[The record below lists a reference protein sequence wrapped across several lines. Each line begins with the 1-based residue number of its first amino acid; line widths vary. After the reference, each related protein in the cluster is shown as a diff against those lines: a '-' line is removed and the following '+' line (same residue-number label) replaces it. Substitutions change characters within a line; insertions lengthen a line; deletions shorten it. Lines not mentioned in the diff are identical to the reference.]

1 MKESL
6 LKDSIRQIKNTFKR
20 FLSIVMI
27 VLLGVGFFAGL
38 KATSPDM
45 KDTVDTYYDKQDVMD
60 IEVISTLGL
69 TDGDIEAL
77 KNVEGIKNVVAT
89 YSFDAILNNG
99 EKEFV
104 LKIESMPEELNKLE
118 LIEGKMPQD
127 STECVVEEDFLKG
140 TKYKIG
146 DYVTVNPE
154 EIETSLTKV
163 ENIEENSENNESSS
177 IVKENKLKIVGTIKS
192 PLYISRSRGTS
203 KLGAGSVNYYM
214 FMPKEN
220 INMNVYTIA
229 YVSVEDAKNL
239 KTYEDDY
246 NDKVEKV
253 LNNIKEISEERKQI
267 RYNEIIDSAT
277 EKLEEAQNKY
287 DSQKQE
293 VETEL
298 NNART
303 KIDEAKQQIENSEK
317 ELASNKSKAQTQFSQ
332 AQQELNN
339 AETQIEEGKKNL
351 ESKKSEVNDAVAEM
365 QSNLENLQS
374 IKSQYDTL
382 KEQKSDLEKQIA
394 EIEDMLAE
402 LNKNPE
408 ENQDKIAELTTS
420 KNVLLLS
427 LEKINQAIGKIEGQ
441 LQQQGIEANNLQVT
455 IATIENGIDT
465 AKKEIQDAESKILVS
480 EKEVQNN
487 KEKLK
492 AQKTS
497 TEKQLQLAEQ
507 KLENAKNE
515 ISENEKTL
523 EEKQKEAQT
532 KLEEAQTKLND
543 AKTQISKVEKPTWYV
558 LDRNSNYG
566 YAEYMQDTDRI
577 ANLAKVFPVV
587 FFLVAAL
594 ISLTSMSRMIEEQ
607 RVQIGTLKALGY
619 NKLQISM
626 KYLIYA
632 FLATIIGGIAG
643 MLIGFKVIPSIVTT
657 MYGMMYPLP
666 KADCTVR
673 LDIGFIGI
681 IFALICTIG
690 ATVYTCAKELKER
703 PATLMLPK
711 APKPGKRILLERV
724 TFIWKRMKFTQKVT
738 ARNLFR
744 YKKKFLMTII
754 GVAGC
759 TSLIIAGF
767 GIRNAISN
775 MIPNQYGEIFKYDGS
790 IELKDDI
797 TNSQIKEEN
806 EKIKSFEKIDNTL
819 TCYEKTVEITSIQNS
834 QTINLLVTDDVDN
847 LDNFISLKSRTKK
860 NEHYKLGNNS
870 VVLSEKLAKLLDIKV
885 GDIIKI
891 KNTDNIEKNVK
902 VGAITEN
909 YIYHYMYMSSEE
921 YNSLYGE
928 NSYKPN
934 AILIKEV
941 EQTSED
947 DEDAIGK
954 EILND
959 KEIVSGV
966 NFLSMTKDIFAMV
979 MDKME
984 LVVYILIVSAGLLA
998 FAVLYNLSNVNISE
1012 RIRELA
1018 TIKVLGFY
1026 DNEVFNYVIK
1036 ETRILTAIGIILGLF
1051 GGYALSMYAIK
1062 TCELDMLMFNYDFG
1076 TMCYVYGIIITIVF
1090 AEIINI
1096 AVNHTLK
1103 KISMIDSLK
1112 SVD

>member
-77 KNVEGIKNVVAT
+77 KNVEGIENVVAT
-89 YSFDAILNNG
+89 YSFDATLNNG

-118 LIEGKMPQD
+118 LIEGEMPQD

-146 DYVTVNPE
+146 DCITVNPE

-163 ENIEENSENNESSS
+163 EDVEENSEDNESSS

-220 INMNVYTIA
+220 INMDVYTIA

-298 NNART
+298 NN
-303 KIDEAKQQIENSEK
+303 
-317 ELASNKSKAQTQFSQ
+317 
-332 AQQELNN
+332 
-339 AETQIEEGKKNL
+339 
-351 ESKKSEVNDAVAEM
+351 
-365 QSNLENLQS
+365 
-374 IKSQYDTL
+374 
-382 KEQKSDLEKQIA
+382 
-394 EIEDMLAE
+394 
-402 LNKNPE
+402 
-408 ENQDKIAELTTS
+408 
-420 KNVLLLS
+420 
-427 LEKINQAIGKIEGQ
+427 
-441 LQQQGIEANNLQVT
+441 
-455 IATIENGIDT
+455 
-465 AKKEIQDAESKILVS
+465 
-480 EKEVQNN
+480 
-487 KEKLK
+487 
-492 AQKTS
+492 
-497 TEKQLQLAEQ
+497 
-507 KLENAKNE
+507 
-515 ISENEKTL
+515 
-523 EEKQKEAQT
+523 
-532 KLEEAQTKLND
+532 

-834 QTINLLVTDDVDN
+834 QTINLLVTEDVDN

-860 NEHYKLGNNS
+860 NEHYKLSNNS
-870 VVLSEKLAKLLDIKV
+870 VVISEKLAKLLDIKV
-885 GDIIKI
+885 GDTIKI
-891 KNTDNIEKNVK
+891 KNTDNIEKDVK

-921 YNSLYGE
+921 YNSLYEE

-941 EQTSED
+941 DQTSED

>member
-77 KNVEGIKNVVAT
+77 KNVKGIENVVAT
-89 YSFDAILNNG
+89 YSFDATLNNG

-118 LIEGKMPQD
+118 LIEGEMPQD

-146 DYVTVNPE
+146 DCITVNPE

-163 ENIEENSENNESSS
+163 EDVEENGEDNESSS

-220 INMNVYTIA
+220 INMDVYTIA

-298 NNART
+298 NN
-303 KIDEAKQQIENSEK
+303 
-317 ELASNKSKAQTQFSQ
+317 
-332 AQQELNN
+332 
-339 AETQIEEGKKNL
+339 
-351 ESKKSEVNDAVAEM
+351 V
-365 QSNLENLQS
+365 
-374 IKSQYDTL
+374 
-382 KEQKSDLEKQIA
+382 
-394 EIEDMLAE
+394 
-402 LNKNPE
+402 
-408 ENQDKIAELTTS
+408 
-420 KNVLLLS
+420 
-427 LEKINQAIGKIEGQ
+427 
-441 LQQQGIEANNLQVT
+441 
-455 IATIENGIDT
+455 
-465 AKKEIQDAESKILVS
+465 
-480 EKEVQNN
+480 
-487 KEKLK
+487 
-492 AQKTS
+492 
-497 TEKQLQLAEQ
+497 
-507 KLENAKNE
+507 
-515 ISENEKTL
+515 
-523 EEKQKEAQT
+523 
-532 KLEEAQTKLND
+532 
-543 AKTQISKVEKPTWYV
+543 KTQISKVEKLTWYV

-775 MIPNQYGEIFKYDGS
+775 MIPNQYGKIFKYDGS

-834 QTINLLVTDDVDN
+834 QTINLLVTEDVDN

-860 NEHYKLGNNS
+860 NEHYKLSNNS
-870 VVLSEKLAKLLDIKV
+870 VVISEKLAKLLDIKV
-885 GDIIKI
+885 GDTIKI
-891 KNTDNIEKNVK
+891 KNTDNIEKDVK

-1076 TMCYVYGIIITIVF
+1076 TMCYIYGIIITIVF

>member
-77 KNVEGIKNVVAT
+77 KNVEGIENVVAT
-89 YSFDAILNNG
+89 YSFDATLNNG

-118 LIEGKMPQD
+118 LIEGEMPQD

-146 DYVTVNPE
+146 DYITVNPE
-154 EIETSLTKV
+154 EIETSLTEV
-163 ENIEENSENNESSS
+163 EDVEENSENNESGS

-220 INMNVYTIA
+220 INMDVYTIA

-253 LNNIKEISEERKQI
+253 LNNIKEILEERKQI

-298 NNART
+298 NN
-303 KIDEAKQQIENSEK
+303 
-317 ELASNKSKAQTQFSQ
+317 
-332 AQQELNN
+332 
-339 AETQIEEGKKNL
+339 
-351 ESKKSEVNDAVAEM
+351 V
-365 QSNLENLQS
+365 
-374 IKSQYDTL
+374 
-382 KEQKSDLEKQIA
+382 
-394 EIEDMLAE
+394 
-402 LNKNPE
+402 
-408 ENQDKIAELTTS
+408 
-420 KNVLLLS
+420 
-427 LEKINQAIGKIEGQ
+427 
-441 LQQQGIEANNLQVT
+441 
-455 IATIENGIDT
+455 
-465 AKKEIQDAESKILVS
+465 
-480 EKEVQNN
+480 
-487 KEKLK
+487 
-492 AQKTS
+492 
-497 TEKQLQLAEQ
+497 
-507 KLENAKNE
+507 
-515 ISENEKTL
+515 
-523 EEKQKEAQT
+523 
-532 KLEEAQTKLND
+532 
-543 AKTQISKVEKPTWYV
+543 KTQISKVEKPTWYV

-566 YAEYMQDTDRI
+566 YAEYMQDTERI

-790 IELKDDI
+790 IELQDDI

-860 NEHYKLGNNS
+860 NEHYKLSNNS
-870 VVLSEKLAKLLDIKV
+870 IVISEKLAKLLDIKV
-885 GDIIKI
+885 GDTIKI
-891 KNTDNIEKNVK
+891 KNTDNIEKDVK

-1076 TMCYVYGIIITIVF
+1076 TMCYIYGIIITIVF